1 MGNVVRLDARA
12 PMRRDAAA
20 LSQGTR
26 PPSRVQVLLR
36 DRPDPG
42 HAPLNSGVHEEAPD
56 AEYVIRRLEEAGCIL
71 LTLPGTGYSTRL
83 RTSNLDVVRAA
94 EAFGSDTGGRIRPPV
109 PSAAQIT
116 RMDEAL
122 GWITMIPQDRYVLRR
137 IVGARSLISPS
148 TERHLYSW
156 RRLGTV
162 LGADHKAVQ
171 RWHATGIEMIVAV
184 LNDRSR
190 V

>member
-1 MGNVVRLDARA
+1 MGNVVRLDARVQGRSTA
-12 PMRRDAAA
+12 PSATGAP
-20 LSQGTR
+20 R
-26 PPSRVQVLLR
+26 PPARVETLHPPTAAQGAR
-36 DRPDPG
+36 DNRI
-42 HAPLNSGVHEEAPD
+42 D
-56 AEYVIRRLEEAGCIL
+56 AEYVIDRLEVAGCTL
-71 LTLPGTGYSTRL
+71 LTIPGTGYSTRL
-83 RTSNLDVVRAA
+83 RTSNLDVVQAA

-122 GWITMIPQDRYVLRR
+122 GWITLIPQDRYVLRR
-137 IVGARSLISPS
+137 IVGARSLVSPA

-171 RWHATGIEMIVAV
+171 RWHATGIETIVAR
-184 LNDRSR
+184 LAERSL
-190 V
+190 

>member
-1 MGNVVRLDARA
+1 MSNVVRLDARA
-12 PMRRDAAA
+12 PVRGGAAVA
-20 LSQGTR
+20 TSPR
-26 PPSRVQVLLR
+26 PPVRQPPRPAAREAGRVLAG
-36 DRPDPG
+36 PG
-42 HAPLNSGVHEEAPD
+42 ARAAAPD
-56 AEYVIRRLEEAGCIL
+56 AEQVIHRLEEAGCTL

-94 EAFGSDTGGRIRPPV
+94 EAFGADTGGRIRPPV
-109 PSAAQIT
+109 PSAEQIT

-122 GWITMIPQDRYVLRR
+122 GWITLIPQDRYVLRR
-137 IVGARSLISPS
+137 IVGARSLVSPA

-171 RWHATGIEMIVAV
+171 RWHATGIEMIVAA
-184 LNDRSR
+184 LNDLGRG
-190 V
+190 

>member
-1 MGNVVRLDARA
+1 MSNVVRLDARA
-12 PMRRDAAA
+12 PVRGDAAA
-20 LSQGTR
+20 TAAR
-26 PPSRVQVLLR
+26 PPARVLPLR
-36 DRPDPG
+36 SPASEARRASAGPG
-42 HAPLNSGVHEEAPD
+42 ARGEAPD
-56 AEYVIRRLEEAGCIL
+56 AEHVIRRLEEAGCTL

-94 EAFGSDTGGRIRPPV
+94 EAFGGDTGGRIRPPV
-109 PSAAQIT
+109 PSALQIT

-122 GWITMIPQDRYVLRR
+122 GWITLIPQDRYVLRR
-137 IVGARSLISPS
+137 IVGARSLVSPA

-171 RWHATGIEMIVAV
+171 RWHATGIEMIVAA
-184 LNDRSR
+184 LDGHIRS
-190 V
+190 